1 MVYFALNIIPT
12 TKVTGTAIAPIALP
26 KLVAAPSPVVIAPA
40 TPSSAVLRE
49 PNFLTLA
56 TFAAS
61 PVLQMQ
67 QLRLVEPS
75 STNQQHLL

>member
-56 TFAAS
+56 TFADAA
-61 PVLQMQ
+61 VAAC
-67 QLRLVEPS
+67 
-75 STNQQHLL
+75 

>member
-49 PNFLTLA
+49 PNFP

>member
-56 TFAAS
+56 TFAAL
-61 PVLQMQ
+61 PVADPTVA
-67 QLRLVEPS
+67 LVEPS

>member
-1 MVYFALNIIPT
+1 MAFWISSMVYFALNIIPT

-61 PVLQMQ
+61 PATDAAVAAC
-67 QLRLVEPS
+67 
-75 STNQQHLL
+75 